1 MAFPGMEN
9 ILELYI
15 EISESSIQ
23 FQTLTRYHPR
33 SINSWVTHNFHK
45 NILQL
50 SRWQIVND
58 R

>member
-33 SINSWVTHNFHK
+33 SINS
-45 NILQL
+45 
-50 SRWQIVND
+50 
-58 R
+58 